1 MVFEQS
7 GVELKEHMFVLQKK
21 NLIFSFKKEHPFIQV
36 FAHMYMIK
44 SSKALIQYNHLRYFW
59 RFSYVCYCIILFCFF
74 EYCSVLH

>member
-7 GVELKEHMFVLQKK
+7 GVELKEHNMFVLQKK

-44 SSKALIQYNHLRYFW
+44 SSKVLIQYNRLRYFW
-59 RFSYVCYCIILFCFF
+59 RFFICVLLHYFVLFF
-74 EYCSVLH
+74 